1 MDHALFPVFLD
12 LAGRRVLVVGGGAVA
27 HRKIEALLEAGA
39 AVEVVSRALEPEL
52 ERWQVEGHIRHVGTE
67 FEATHLEGAWLVIAA
82 TDDRTLNRAVH
93 AAASARRIF
102 ANVVDDAPLCSFQSP
117 ARVRRGPLQIAI
129 SSGGTAPML
138 ARHLRERLERELD
151 ESLGPLAELIEEH
164 RETIRRR
171 LPDTTTRRQFFET
184 LLAGEA
190 PALLRAGHRAAAE
203 RALLATLGGAR
214 TTPRG
219 RVALVGAGP
228 GDAGLL
234 TLRGLRLLSQADVI
248 LHDGLVSA
256 EVLALARRDAERIA
270 VAKEAGCHHAT
281 QEQIHALMLDHAR
294 AGRFVVRLKGGDP
307 FVFGRGGEE
316 IAFLRAHAI
325 DYEVVPGI
333 TAALGCAAYAG
344 IPLTHREHSQSVRF
358 VTAHARED
366 GGELDW
372 ACFARPKQT
381 LVFYMG
387 LKGLSRVREKLV
399 SHGRPGTTPA
409 ALVEH
414 GTRSDQRVVVGTLDS
429 LPALAREHAL
439 RSPSLLI
446 VGEVAALAAEL
457 HWFGAAPIGVRADLA
472 EAA

>member
-27 HRKIEALLEAGA
+27 KRKIEALLEAGA
-39 AVEVVSRALEPEL
+39 AVDVVARALEPTL
-52 ERWQVEGHIRHVGTE
+52 EGWRAEGRIRHRGVE
-67 FEATHLEGAWLVIAA
+67 FAPAHLDGAWLVIAA
-82 TDDRTLNRAVH
+82 TDDGVLNRRIH
-93 AAASARRIF
+93 AEASARRIF
-102 ANVVDDAPLCSFQSP
+102 VNVVDDAPLCSFQSP

-129 SSGGTAPML
+129 SSGGVAPML

-151 ESLGPLAELIEEH
+151 ESLGPLAGLIEQH

-171 LPDTTTRRQFFET
+171 LPETTARRQFFET
-184 LLAGEA
+184 LLAGDA

-203 RALLATLGGAR
+203 RALLATLGE
-214 TTPRG
+214 TPSTPRG

-256 EVLALARRDAERIA
+256 EVLALARRDAERIE

-281 QEQIHALMLDHAR
+281 QEQIHALMLAHAR

-316 IAFLRAHAI
+316 IAFLRAHGI

-344 IPLTHREHSQSVRF
+344 IPLTHREHAQSVRF
-358 VTAHARED
+358 VTAHARAD

-387 LKGLSRVREKLV
+387 LKSLPRVREKLV
-399 SHGRPGTTPA
+399 AHGRPGSTPA
-409 ALVEH
+409 ALVEN
-414 GTRSDQRVVVGTLDS
+414 GTRRDQRIVVGTLDT

-446 VGEVAALAAEL
+446 VGEVAALAAEF
-457 HWFGAAPIGVRADLA
+457 HWFGAAPVAVGARLA

>member
-27 HRKIEALLEAGA
+27 KRKIEALLEAGA
-39 AVEVVSRALEPEL
+39 AVDVVARALEPTL
-52 ERWQVEGHIRHVGTE
+52 EGWRAEGRIRAIAAD
-67 FEATHLEGAWLVIAA
+67 FDPAQLDGAWLVIAA
-82 TDDRTLNRAVH
+82 TDDAGLNRSVH
-93 AAASARRIF
+93 AEASARRIF
-102 ANVVDDAPLCSFQSP
+102 VNVVDDAPLCSFQSP
-117 ARVRRGPLQIAI
+117 ARVQRGPLQIAI

-151 ESLGPLAELIEEH
+151 ESLGALAELIEEH
-164 RETIRRR
+164 REPVRRR
-171 LPDTTTRRQFFET
+171 LPDTGVRRQFFEA
-184 LLAGEA
+184 LLAGEV
-190 PALLRAGHRAAAE
+190 PALLRRGEREAAT
-203 RALLATLGGAR
+203 RALQGLLAGTHR
-214 TTPRG
+214 RRRG

-256 EVLALARRDAERIA
+256 EVLALARRDAERIE

-281 QEQIHALMLDHAR
+281 QEQIHALMLEHVR
-294 AGRFVVRLKGGDP
+294 KGRFVVRLKGGDP

-316 IAFLRAHAI
+316 IAFLRAHGI

-344 IPLTHREHSQSVRF
+344 IPLTHREHAQSVRF
-358 VTAHARED
+358 VTAHARAD

-387 LKGLSRVREKLV
+387 LKSLPRVREKLV
-399 SHGRPGTTPA
+399 AHGRPGSTPA
-409 ALVEH
+409 ALVEN
-414 GTRSDQRVVVGTLDS
+414 GTRRDQRIVVGTLDT

-446 VGEVAALAAEL
+446 VGEVAALASEL
-457 HWFGAAPIGVRADLA
+457 HWFGTAPIGASPDLA

>member
-1 MDHALFPVFLD
+1 MGHPLFPVFLD
-12 LAGRRVLVVGGGAVA
+12 LADRRVLVIGGGAVA
-27 HRKIEALLEAGA
+27 RRKIETLEEAGA
-39 AVEVVSRALEPEL
+39 VVEVIARALEPGL
-52 ERWQVEGHIRHVGTE
+52 AGWAAAGRIRHLGTE
-67 FEATHLEGAWLVIAA
+67 FAPEQLEGAWLVIAA
-82 TDDRTLNRAVH
+82 TDDGDLNRRVH
-93 AAASARRIF
+93 AEASQRRIF
-102 ANVVDDAPLCSFQSP
+102 VNVVDEAPLCSFQSP
-117 ARVRRGPLQIAI
+117 ARVQRGRLQIAI
-129 SSGGTAPML
+129 SSGGAAPML

-151 ESLGPLAELIEEH
+151 DSLGALAELIEEH
-164 RETIRRR
+164 REPIRRR
-171 LPDTTTRRQFFET
+171 LPDTQVRRRFFES
-184 LLAGEA
+184 LLAGEV
-190 PALLRAGHRAAAE
+190 PGLLRRGDRPAAVA
-203 RALLATLGGAR
+203 ALHALIDGADR
-214 TTPRG
+214 RQSG

-281 QEQIHALMLDHAR
+281 QEQIHALMLAHAR

-316 IAFLRAHAI
+316 IAFLRSHGI

-358 VTAHARED
+358 VTAHAREE

-387 LKGLSRVREKLV
+387 LKGLARVRDKLV
-399 SHGRPGTTPA
+399 AHGRPGTTPA
-409 ALVEH
+409 AIVEH
-414 GTRSDQRVVVGTLDS
+414 GTRSEQRVIVGTLDT
-429 LPALAREHAL
+429 LPALARQHAL

-446 VGEVAALAAEL
+446 VGEVAALASEL
-457 HWFGAAPIGVRADLA
+457 HWFGAAPIGNATDLA
-472 EAA
+472 QAA